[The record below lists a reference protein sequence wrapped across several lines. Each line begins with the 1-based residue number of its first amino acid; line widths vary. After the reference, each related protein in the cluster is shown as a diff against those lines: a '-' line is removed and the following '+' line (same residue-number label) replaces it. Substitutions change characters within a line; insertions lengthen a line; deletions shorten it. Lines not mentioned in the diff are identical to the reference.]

1 MLTVKKINMWYQVQT
16 LNSQGLNKSQIRRET
31 GLDRATIRKY
41 LSMSEEEFH
50 NWISNPRKL
59 PRKLSK
65 YVGFIKQELEN
76 YPDLSAAQIE
86 DRLKEIHTDLP
97 SFHSKTV
104 YNLVQMIRE
113 RYSIPKPA
121 RKDGRAFEKLP
132 ETAYGEQAQVD
143 FGETY
148 MVDKNSKRQKVYFF
162 AIVLSRSR
170 YKFIY
175 FVDKPFTSATTIH
188 AQQLSL
194 EYFEGMPKEI
204 LYDQDSVFIHDENL
218 GDYKLTQ
225 EFKAYTQD
233 EEFKVIFCRKADP
246 QSKGKVENVVKYVK
260 QNFTRGRKY
269 LGIDKLNEQALGWL
283 KRTANEKV
291 HASTQ
296 KKPVDEW
303 LIEKEYL
310 LKLKSKKQNLSS
322 EFKEYSLRKDNTILY
337 KSNFYSLPLDSYKSN
352 KTKVFITV
360 KEEKIRIY
368 NSDKQEIAVHNIS
381 LGKGVFVRN
390 TSHTRAQSSSI
401 EKMHENA
408 LKFLLNSKEAILFL
422 ELLQKDKSRYFRDN
436 LQLLL
441 KVEELFSEEIIRES
455 LIFCIENKQFN
466 TSVLLEV
473 MRKKRSEKIKEEQA
487 EKAILSISSS
497 EFETLE
503 TKNPVP
509 QKSNIAHYEKIMSH
523 E

>member
-1 MLTVKKINMWYQVQT
+1 MLNVKKITMWYQVQT
-16 LNSQGLNKSQIRRET
+16 LNSQGLSKSQIKRET
-31 GLDRATIRKY
+31 SLDRATIRKY

-65 YVGFIKQELEN
+65 YVGFVKQELEN

-97 SFHSKTV
+97 SFHSKMV
-104 YNLVQMIRE
+104 YNLVQMVRE

-121 RKDGRAFEKLP
+121 RRDSRVFEKLP

-148 MVDKNSKRQKVYFF
+148 MVDKNGNRQKVYFF

-175 FVDKPFTSATTIH
+175 FVDKPFTSVSTIH

-225 EFKAYTQD
+225 DFKAYTQNED
-233 EEFKVIFCRKADP
+233 FKVIFCRKADP
-246 QSKGKVENVVKYVK
+246 QSKGKIENVVKYVK

-269 LGIDKLNEQALGWL
+269 LGIDKLNEQALEWL
-283 KRTANEKV
+283 KRTGNEKI

-296 KKPVDEW
+296 KKPASEW

-310 LKLKSKKQNLSS
+310 LKLKSKKQNTAS
-322 EFKEYSLRKDNTILY
+322 ELKEYSLRKDNTILY
-337 KSNFYSLPLDSYKSN
+337 KSNFYSLPLGSYKGN

-360 KEEKIRIY
+360 KEEKIRY
-368 NSDKQEIAVHNIS
+368 P
-381 LGKGVFVRN
+381 
-390 TSHTRAQSSSI
+390 
-401 EKMHENA
+401 
-408 LKFLLNSKEAILFL
+408 LK
-422 ELLQKDKSRYFRDN
+422 
-436 LQLLL
+436 
-441 KVEELFSEEIIRES
+441 KVWY
-455 LIFCIENKQFN
+455 K
-466 TSVLLEV
+466 
-473 MRKKRSEKIKEEQA
+473 
-487 EKAILSISSS
+487 
-497 EFETLE
+497 
-503 TKNPVP
+503 
-509 QKSNIAHYEKIMSH
+509 Y
-523 E
+523 